1 MWEPCVGSQEIVF
14 IAELQNMLPI
24 HITYLFIYHIRWRLK
39 VNWEKSKVM
48 RMARKGEEC
57 QVMFGGEELEQVDT
71 MKYLGVMVSGD
82 GSMDREVEQ
91 ELGVHLELLGE

>member
-1 MWEPCVGSQEIVF
+1 
-14 IAELQNMLPI
+14 
-24 HITYLFIYHIRWRLK
+24 
-39 VNWEKSKVM
+39 M